1 MAGRKPG
8 APKTGGRRAGTP
20 NRSTRL
26 IRELAQQYTAE
37 ALERLADLMRNAESE
52 QARVAAIRELLDRGH
67 GRPTQ
72 PIADEDDGSKAVPT
86 LQVVFVSPD
95 GTTARRKPLPVF
107 PPLFRN

>member
-1 MAGRKPG
+1 
-8 APKTGGRRAGTP
+8 
-20 NRSTRL
+20 
-26 IRELAQQYTAE
+26 LAQQYTAE

-95 GTTARRKPLPVF
+95 GDNSATQATPRFPAPV
-107 PPLFRN
+107 